1 MASDKAETPPRSDWR
16 GFSPELTDV
25 LTLDAANRGVDDL
38 GEVIALLC
46 RDPAAFVRIYFL
58 PVPVVEM
65 EQNFHGT
72 TFIERRFPW
81 PLGAFSATSR

>member
-1 MASDKAETPPRSDWR
+1 M
-16 GFSPELTDV
+16 LTA
-25 LTLDAANRGVDDL
+25 DAANRGADDL
-38 GEVIALLC
+38 GEVIALLGS
-46 RDPAAFVRIYFL
+46 DPAEFVAAYFL